1 MWNLRV
7 GATAF
12 GAERS
17 WYCARFATV
26 ISTWTRSSDLAWAVM
41 IGLGQVQEFCAVAA
55 TIRDSRAL
63 AGLMAEIT
71 REMGFRYYALVH
83 HIDLKPAVSSV
94 HIVDYPPDW
103 VECFQARRLYASD
116 PIHRASH
123 RTNVG
128 FAWSAVQSLITLS
141 AADRSI
147 LAEAHDA
154 GLGDG
159 FTVPAHIPGEV
170 NGSCSFAMGSGDV
183 LDQRQLPLV
192 QLIGSFAFE
201 AARRLS
207 RQTQARC
214 EGPSLTERQAECVAL
229 VARGKTDW
237 EISQILGI
245 GQETVIQHVKD
256 ARDRYGVTKRT
267 LLAIRAL
274 FDGQISFADVFGR

>member
-1 MWNLRV
+1 M
-7 GATAF
+7 
-12 GAERS
+12 
-17 WYCARFATV
+17 V
-26 ISTWTRSSDLAWAVM
+26 ISTWKRFSDLARRVM
-41 IGLGQVQEFCAVAA
+41 FGLRDVQDFCAVAA
-55 TIRDSRAL
+55 LIKDSAAL
-63 AGLMAEIT
+63 AQLMADIT
-71 REMGFRYYALVH
+71 KAMGFRHYALVH
-83 HIDLKPAVSSV
+83 HVDLKPAIRSV
-94 HIVDYPPDW
+94 HVVDYPPDW
-103 VECFQARRLYASD
+103 VERFQARRLYASD

-128 FAWSAVQSLITLS
+128 FAWSAVQSIITLT

-147 LAEAHDA
+147 LAEAHEA

-159 FTVPAHIPGEV
+159 FTIPAHIPGEL
-170 NGSCSFAMGSGDV
+170 NGSCSFAMAPGEM
-183 LDQRQLPLV
+183 LDHRQLPLV
-192 QLIGSFAFE
+192 QLVGSFAFE
-201 AARRLS
+201 AARKIS
-207 RQTQARC
+207 RIHEPQS
-214 EGPSLTERQAECVAL
+214 EWPSLTERQAECVAL

>member
-1 MWNLRV
+1 
-7 GATAF
+7 
-12 GAERS
+12 
-17 WYCARFATV
+17 
-26 ISTWTRSSDLAWAVM
+26 M
-41 IGLGQVQEFCAVAA
+41 IGLRDVQNFCAVAA
-55 TIRDSRAL
+55 TIKDSQAL
-63 AGLMAEIT
+63 TGLMAEIT
-71 REMGFRYYALVH
+71 RAMGFRHFALVH
-83 HIDLKPAVSSV
+83 HVDLKSAAGSV

-103 VECFQARRLYASD
+103 VERFQARRLYASD

-159 FTVPAHIPGEV
+159 FTVPAHIPGEM
-170 NGSCSFAMGSGDV
+170 NGSCSFAMGAGDV

-207 RQTQARC
+207 RQTLAPC
-214 EGPSLTERQAECVAL
+214 EGPCLTERQAECVAL

>member
-1 MWNLRV
+1 M
-7 GATAF
+7 
-12 GAERS
+12 ER
-17 WYCARFATV
+17 
-26 ISTWTRSSDLAWAVM
+26 
-41 IGLGQVQEFCAVAA
+41 
-55 TIRDSRAL
+55 
-63 AGLMAEIT
+63 
-71 REMGFRYYALVH
+71 
-83 HIDLKPAVSSV
+83 
-94 HIVDYPPDW
+94 
-103 VECFQARRLYASD
+103 FQARRLYASD

-123 RTNVG
+123 RTNIG

-170 NGSCSFAMGSGDV
+170 NGSCSFAMGSDDV

-207 RQTQARC
+207 RQTQAPC

>member
-1 MWNLRV
+1 
-7 GATAF
+7 
-12 GAERS
+12 
-17 WYCARFATV
+17 
-26 ISTWTRSSDLAWAVM
+26 M

-55 TIRDSRAL
+55 TIKDSRVL

-71 REMGFRYYALVH
+71 REVGFRYFALVH
-83 HIDLKPAVSSV
+83 HIDLKSAVSSV
-94 HIVDYPPDW
+94 HIVDYPPEW
-103 VECFQARRLYASD
+103 VERFQARRLYASD

-123 RTNVG
+123 RTNIG
-128 FAWSAVQSLITLS
+128 FAWSSVQSLITLS

-207 RQTQARC
+207 RQTQAPC

>member
-1 MWNLRV
+1 M
-7 GATAF
+7 
-12 GAERS
+12 
-17 WYCARFATV
+17 V
-26 ISTWTRSSDLAWAVM
+26 ISTWKRCSDLAGHVM
-41 IGLGQVQEFCAVAA
+41 IGLGQIQDFCAVAGA
-55 TIRDSRAL
+55 IKDAAAL
-63 AGLMAEIT
+63 SDLMAEIT
-71 REMGFRYYALVH
+71 KAMGFRHYALVH
-83 HIDLKPAVSSV
+83 HVDLKPAVRSV
-94 HIVDYPPDW
+94 HIVDYPQDW
-103 VECFQARRLYASD
+103 VERFQARRLYASD

-128 FAWSAVQSLITLS
+128 FAWSAVQSIISLT

-147 LAEAHDA
+147 LAEAYEA

-159 FTVPAHIPGEV
+159 FTVPAHIPGEL
-170 NGSCSFAMGSGDV
+170 NGSCSFAMAAGEM
-183 LDQRQLPLV
+183 LDHRQLPFV
-192 QLIGSFAFE
+192 QLVGSFAFE
-201 AARRLS
+201 AARKIS
-207 RQTQARC
+207 RIHAPQSEC
-214 EGPSLTERQAECVAL
+214 PSLTERQAECVAL